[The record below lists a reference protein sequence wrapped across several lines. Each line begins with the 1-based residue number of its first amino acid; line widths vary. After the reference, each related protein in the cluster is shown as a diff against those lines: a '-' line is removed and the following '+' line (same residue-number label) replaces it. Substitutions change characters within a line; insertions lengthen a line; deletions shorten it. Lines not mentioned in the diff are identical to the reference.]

1 MTERK
6 PRPSSSTGNGESAH
20 AQFELTCNA
29 SAIRRAARRVARL
42 YDECLAPTGV
52 RGTQFAVL
60 ATVDQFQTVRIAK
73 LARALAMD
81 RTTLGHN
88 LRPLLREQWLT
99 MEVGEDRRARVVQ
112 LTPAGKRKVK
122 ECARAWNRAQALFEE
137 KFGSDQAADM
147 RRIMALVE
155 RLEL

>member
-1 MTERK
+1 MTAQK
-6 PRPSSSTGNGESAH
+6 SQPADAESAP
-20 AQFELTCNA
+20 TCNA
-29 SAIRRAARRVARL
+29 SAIRRAARRIARL

-60 ATVDQFQTVRIAK
+60 ATVDQFQTVQIAK

-88 LRPLLREQWLT
+88 LGPLLREQWLT
-99 MEVGEDRRARVVQ
+99 VDVGEDRRARVVQ
-112 LTPAGKRKVK
+112 LTAAGKRKVK
-122 ECARAWNRAQALFEE
+122 ECARAWSRAQALFEQ